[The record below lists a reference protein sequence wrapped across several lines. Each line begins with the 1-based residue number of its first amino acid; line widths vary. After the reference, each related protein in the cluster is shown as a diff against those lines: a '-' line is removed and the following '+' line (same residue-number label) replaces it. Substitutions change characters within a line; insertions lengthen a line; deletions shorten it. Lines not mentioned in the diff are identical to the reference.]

1 MQALVKS
8 CLRCVLALAL
18 LLYSVMQTVIY
29 FMTTGDEAAAEREKQ
44 RLLCLSLVVWR
55 VTMTVVVG
63 LFLLPPVV
71 GLAGELWWRQAS
83 RLRFDPRH
91 SHFIIGRFVW
101 HWRLWFIP
109 AILLSSLYIIT
120 PSSEGSGVLAYF
132 IVLLGSSFLVVST
145 MDREFV
151 MMTVEQD

>member
-44 RLLCLSLVVWR
+44 RLLFLSLVWR

-145 MDREFV
+145 IDREFV